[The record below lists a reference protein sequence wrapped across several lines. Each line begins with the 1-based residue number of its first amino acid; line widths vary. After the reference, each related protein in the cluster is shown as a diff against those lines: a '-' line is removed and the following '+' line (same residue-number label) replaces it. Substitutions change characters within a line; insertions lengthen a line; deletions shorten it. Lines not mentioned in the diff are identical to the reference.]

1 LRGEGARDRNEF
13 GEIFAEIS
21 QGRVVFVPIS
31 LGGMISGAL
40 GSATEGEG
48 KGIISGGEGKWAVAV
63 FGTQAEVMPTALSS
77 FSNSFLFSFLFL
89 FENLC
94 K

>member
-1 LRGEGARDRNEF
+1 MG
-13 GEIFAEIS
+13 
-21 QGRVVFVPIS
+21 
-31 LGGMISGAL
+31 
-40 GSATEGEG
+40 
-48 KGIISGGEGKWAVAV
+48 VAV
-63 FGTQAEVMPTALSS
+63 FGTQAEVMPAALSS

>member
-1 LRGEGARDRNEF
+1 VAKGAGDRNEF
-13 GEIFAEIS
+13 REIFVEIS
-21 QGRVVFVPIS
+21 QRRIVFFPIS
-31 LGGMISGAL
+31 LGGMTSGAL
-40 GSATEGEG
+40 GQQLRERERVPFWEERGNG
-48 KGIISGGEGKWAVAV
+48 PWAI
-63 FGTQAEVMPTALSS
+63 FGTQAEVMPAALSS